1 MAEPEAS
8 DFALPTNSCYVF
20 GGGLGQERKKNVEA
34 VSVTVYDGRYLVNV
48 PELDQQGLPTLT

>member
-1 MAEPEAS
+1 MYRYCS
-8 DFALPTNSCYVF
+8 SCRYVF

-34 VSVTVYDGRYLVNV
+34 VSVIVYDGRYLVNV